1 VNEERRDDRGSVPP
15 HLPPPGAPEP
25 GWYPDPAGPT
35 FERWW
40 DGSRWSG
47 HVRSPARGGLPR
59 WLSVPVLATGVVV
72 LPLTVLTAI
81 FVPVV
86 IALTAVPLT
95 IVYATFVW
103 LDRIEP
109 EPWTARLHATLWG
122 ATVAALGAG
131 TVNTAVALLLGDG
144 AALLFSAPIVE
155 ETLKVGGVLYA
166 ATRRREV
173 NSAMDGV
180 VFAGWVAAGFAATEN
195 VLYLVEGAE
204 VGALTATFVVRG
216 LLTPFAHPLFT
227 LPAGLAIGWAVAQR
241 RSTWGWAAIG
251 LLPAVLGHALWN
263 GTTLLAAE
271 AAGALVAGLLVL
283 GFISV
288 FVVCAVLLA
297 VARGRRARRFVELVP
312 FLTSRYGL
320 RQEEL
325 IAFSDWR
332 RLLATRRALP
342 DRATK
347 RRFDTVHGAVARLAA
362 LQDRPGGPTGS
373 EEREALADLT
383 AARTG
388 SAAR

>member
-1 VNEERRDDRGSVPP
+1 
-15 HLPPPGAPEP
+15 
-25 GWYPDPAGPT
+25 
-35 FERWW
+35 
-40 DGSRWSG
+40 
-47 HVRSPARGGLPR
+47 
-59 WLSVPVLATGVVV
+59 
-72 LPLTVLTAI
+72 
-81 FVPVV
+81 
-86 IALTAVPLT
+86 
-95 IVYATFVW
+95 
-103 LDRIEP
+103 
-109 EPWTARLHATLWG
+109 
-122 ATVAALGAG
+122 
-131 TVNTAVALLLGDG
+131 
-144 AALLFSAPIVE
+144 
-155 ETLKVGGVLYA
+155 
-166 ATRRREV
+166 
-173 NSAMDGV
+173 
-180 VFAGWVAAGFAATEN
+180 

-251 LLPAVLGHALWN
+251 LIPAVLGHALWN

-271 AAGALVAGLLVL
+271 AAGALVAGMLVL

-288 FVVCAVLLA
+288 FVTCAVLLA

-362 LQDRPGGPTGS
+362 LHDRPGGPTGP

-388 SAAR
+388 SVAR